1 MLYEFIEPQKGI
13 SSISIDVNDDK
24 LIHITSYDKL
34 ILTFDLIQVLYQN
47 ILQNKRTVR
56 HIVRSNPYNFIY
68 LDVVQYHNLNQVKEN

>member
-13 SSISIDVNDDK
+13 SGISIDVNDDK

-47 ILQNKRTVR
+47 IL
-56 HIVRSNPYNFIY
+56 
-68 LDVVQYHNLNQVKEN
+68 